1 MITNSKANY
10 IFTEITGKMITF
22 PRAKIN
28 IGLRVTGKR
37 PDGFHDIETVFYP
50 VGLSDALE
58 FVVHQG
64 RVSTDELVVTGL
76 NLGPRLKENLVLRA
90 VKKIRE
96 YYKVP
101 LLRIHLHKKI
111 PAAAGLGGGSSDAAC
126 MLKAINKCFG
136 FGIDND
142 TLRNIAL
149 EVGSDCP
156 FFIDP
161 VPSFAT
167 GRGEIL
173 KPVSYLPEGLW
184 IVLVNPG
191 IRISTRDAYNN
202 CIPGKPSESLEDLI
216 NLHPSEW
223 KDRIV
228 NDFEQYV
235 FKLYPEAESIKKSL
249 YRAGAVYS
257 SMSGSGSTVYGIFS
271 EKPVIPGR
279 ITRYVVFEGT
289 L

>member
-1 MITNSKANY
+1 MIS
-10 IFTEITGKMITF
+10 F

-37 PDGFHDIETVFYP
+37 HDGFHDIETIFYP
-50 VGLSDALE
+50 VGLYDALE
-58 FVVHQG
+58 FVIPPGQAG
-64 RVSTDELVVTGL
+64 EDTLVVTGI
-76 NLGPRLKENLVLRA
+76 NIGSRPKENLVMRA
-90 VKKIRE
+90 LKKMRE
-96 YYKVP
+96 NYDIPFLK
-101 LLRIHLHKKI
+101 IHLHKRI

-126 MLKAINKCFG
+126 IMKAINKCFRLS
-136 FGIDND
+136 IDMV
-142 TLRNIAL
+142 TLKRIAL

-167 GRGEIL
+167 GRGELL
-173 KPVSYLPEGLW
+173 KPVSYLPEGFK

-202 CIPGKPSESLEDLI
+202 CIPARPANSLEELI
-216 NLHPSEW
+216 RLHPSEW
-223 KDRIV
+223 KESIT
-228 NDFEQYV
+228 NDFEQFV
-235 FKLYPEAESIKKSL
+235 FKLYPEIEDIKISL
-249 YRAGAVYS
+249 YRAGALFS

-271 EKPVIPGR
+271 GRTDIPDHLMQHVIFRGD
-279 ITRYVVFEGT
+279 

>member
-1 MITNSKANY
+1 MIS
-10 IFTEITGKMITF
+10 F

-37 PDGFHDIETVFYP
+37 DDGFHNIETIFYP
-50 VGLSDALE
+50 TGLCDALE
-58 FVVHQG
+58 FVVPREQAKED
-64 RVSTDELVVTGL
+64 TLVVTGI
-76 NLGPRLKENLVLRA
+76 NIGSRPKENLVMRA
-90 VKKIRE
+90 LKKMRE
-96 YYKVP
+96 NYDVP
-101 LLRIHLHKKI
+101 VLNIHLHKKI

-126 MLKAINKCFG
+126 IMKAINKCFRLS
-136 FGIDND
+136 IDND
-142 TLRNIAL
+142 TLKRIAL

-167 GRGEIL
+167 GRGEML
-173 KPVSYLPEGLW
+173 KPVDCLPRGYKL
-184 IVLVNPG
+184 VLVNPG

-202 CIPGKPSESLEDLI
+202 CIPARPEKSLEELFR
-216 NLHPSEW
+216 LPLPEW
-223 KDRIV
+223 KGSVI

-235 FKLYPEAESIKKSL
+235 FKLYPEIEAIKNSL
-249 YRAGAVYS
+249 YTAGALYS

-271 EKPVIPGR
+271 DIGEIPGGIR
-279 ITRYVVFEGT
+279 DHVVFEGD